1 MHHFFVH
8 FFAVTARLQ
17 RENTWF
23 LVLWKDVN
31 TRQRLSFSFPE
42 HRYSLLE
49 FNSRENCKHL
59 MNWTRWKSAI
69 KFETARL
76 HFLSPLLLSVS
87 TLKHYVHQ
95 AHHTKHKWI
104 NLKARKP
111 TNSALDCEK
120 LFYSPRYKTADNNLT
135 NLLILFVR
143 TKKSQKMHNSMWTAN
158 ISLESSS
165 SVSISV
171 NEINHIWCLSF
182 IFDIHGVTLS

>member
-1 MHHFFVH
+1 M
-8 FFAVTARLQ
+8 
-17 RENTWF
+17 
-23 LVLWKDVN
+23 
-31 TRQRLSFSFPE
+31 
-42 HRYSLLE
+42 
-49 FNSRENCKHL
+49 
-59 MNWTRWKSAI
+59 SAI
-69 KFETARL
+69 SLKQRGF
-76 HFLSPLLLSVS
+76 FLSPLLRSIS

-95 AHHTKHKWI
+95 VHHTKHKWI

-135 NLLILFVR
+135 NLLVLFVR

-182 IFDIHGVTLS
+182 IFDIHDVTLS